1 MKRLWILLLL
11 LLGAATLRAQ
21 DVQLSLEDCLSYCE
35 DGNRD
40 LKNADLRVVGA
51 KAQRAEARWEYFPRV
66 SVNAVAYDAFHPLLK
81 ITLRDVLG
89 NSDAANNL
97 NAYIT
102 DFARQNGIKPY
113 FETLEYG
120 YGASV
125 VLTQP
130 IYAGGRIINGN
141 RLASLGVEA
150 ARLQADMTVKAVRDS
165 VESKYWKVVALQE
178 KRHIL
183 DETLG
188 LLDMLEKDL
197 SSALAAGLV
206 TDEDLLQV
214 RLKRSETEA
223 LSRRLNG
230 GLGLAKMDLLDQI
243 GYPYS
248 YLDLPG
254 IRLTEDLGQAPAPE
268 TVLMDDPD
276 MTRTPESRLLEMQVQ
291 ARKLEKKMAVGEF
304 LPQVAVGATYGY
316 NALIQPGT
324 RKSPNGL
331 VFAMVKIPLTDIGK
345 AVARSRRY
353 GALVQ
358 MAENDRD
365 YLNDRL
371 RLLEQMLRLELTT
384 AWDEMQVREEAVEY
398 AQKALE
404 RMQAR
409 YRAGQVTASAL
420 ARTTVELSAAQDQLI
435 GARIAYRKAVNAYYT
450 KTK

>member
-165 VESKYWKVVALQE
+165 VESKYWRAVALQE
-178 KRHIL
+178 KRRIL

-223 LSRRLNG
+223 
-230 GLGLAKMDLLDQI
+230 
-243 GYPYS
+243 
-248 YLDLPG
+248 
-254 IRLTEDLGQAPAPE
+254 
-268 TVLMDDPD
+268 
-276 MTRTPESRLLEMQVQ
+276 
-291 ARKLEKKMAVGEF
+291 
-304 LPQVAVGATYGY
+304 
-316 NALIQPGT
+316 
-324 RKSPNGL
+324 
-331 VFAMVKIPLTDIGK
+331 
-345 AVARSRRY
+345 
-353 GALVQ
+353 
-358 MAENDRD
+358 
-365 YLNDRL
+365 
-371 RLLEQMLRLELTT
+371 
-384 AWDEMQVREEAVEY
+384 
-398 AQKALE
+398 
-404 RMQAR
+404 
-409 YRAGQVTASAL
+409 
-420 ARTTVELSAAQDQLI
+420 
-435 GARIAYRKAVNAYYT
+435 
-450 KTK
+450 